1 MVSTFHGLELGKRG
15 LMVGQAS
22 IATTGHNIANAN
34 TKGYSRQQVNTSTSP
49 SLNIWANGHVNPNQ
63 LGTGVSLDSITRV
76 RDQFLD
82 GQFRDQNGTLGEWSV
97 SQETLDRLE
106 SIINEPSNTGL
117 QSAMDQLSAAWQDL
131 DNDPNSTSAKA
142 VLQERAQEFVTT
154 AQAMY
159 SSMTNLKTDL
169 TQQTTAKIDEVNGYL
184 EQISAL
190 NQSIKRNGAN
200 SNDLLDRRDV
210 LVEELSKIVSIK
222 VDQQADGTN
231 NITLSSNGAS
241 LVNGINHTDIAD
253 QSAGTDGNKLF
264 GGELAGITK
273 SLETVT
279 DYQRDLTTTVEMFA
293 GANGMSQDDFDP
305 TTNTENLFTKDAAT
319 FTIKGLSVNE
329 DATKYTPPDNM
340 ELDTKNAKKTFQTI
354 ASGLGAASQA
364 ATNYVANY
372 EAALLATDS
381 RRQSVTGV
389 SLDEEMAN
397 LIKYQHSYSAAA
409 RMISTTDQMLDTII
423 NRMAQ

>member
-49 SLNIWANGHVNPNQ
+49 SLNIWANGNVNPSQ
-63 LGTGVSLDSITRV
+63 LGTGVLLDSITRV

-131 DNDPNSTSAKA
+131 ENDPNSASAKA
-142 VLQERAQEFVTT
+142 VLKERAQEFVTT

-184 EQISAL
+184 EQIAAL
-190 NQSIKRNGAN
+190 NQSIKRTGAN
-200 SNDLLDRRDV
+200 ANDLMDRRDV

-241 LVNGINHTDIAD
+241 LVNGVNHTDIVD

-279 DYQRDLTTTVEMFA
+279 DYQRDLTTTVELFA
-293 GANGMSQDDFDP
+293 GANGMSIAG
-305 TTNTENLFTKDAAT
+305 TSSENLFTKDNAV
-319 FTIKGLSVNE
+319 FTIEGLSVN
-329 DATKYTPPDNM
+329 ATTDKYTAPVNM
-340 ELDTKNAKKTFQTI
+340 EEDSKNAKKSFQTLV
-354 ASGLGAASQA
+354 SGLGAKSQSA
-364 ATNYVANY
+364 INYVANY

-389 SLDEEMAN
+389 SLDEEMSN

>member
-34 TKGYSRQQVNTSTSP
+34 TKGYSRQTVNTGTSP
-49 SLNIWANGHVNPNQ
+49 SLDIWTNNGVNQ
-63 LGTGVSLDSITRV
+63 LGSGVTMESITRV

-82 GQFRDQNGTLGEWSV
+82 AKYRDQNGTLGEWSV

-106 SIINEPSNTGL
+106 VIINEPSNTGL
-117 QSAMDQLSAAWQDL
+117 QSAMDQLSGAWQDL
-131 DNDPNSTSAKA
+131 ENDPNSASAKA
-142 VLQERAQEFVTT
+142 VLKERAQEFVNT
-154 AQAMY
+154 AQAIY
-159 SSMTNLKTDL
+159 SSMETSKSDL
-169 TQQTTAKIDEVNGYL
+169 TQQTSEKIVEVNGYL
-184 EQISAL
+184 EQIAAL
-190 NQSIKRNGAN
+190 NQSIKRNGDN
-200 SNDLLDRRDV
+200 SNDLLDRRDA
-210 LVEELSKIVSIK
+210 LVEELSKMVSIK
-222 VDQQADGTN
+222 VESLSDGTN
-231 NITLSSNGAS
+231 KIRLSSNGDS
-241 LVNGINHTDIAD
+241 LVDGITRTDIVD
-253 QSAGTDGNKLF
+253 QSAAPDGNKLF

-273 SLETVT
+273 SLETVKG
-279 DYQRDLTTTVEMFA
+279 YQRDLTTTVEMFV
-293 GANGMSQDDFDP
+293 GANGLSQDDFDS

-319 FTIKGLSVNE
+319 FTIEGLSVNA
-329 DATKYTPPDNM
+329 DAVKYTAPANM
-340 ELDTKNAKKTFQTI
+340 EVDSQGAKKSFQ
-354 ASGLGAASQA
+354 SLVSKLGAESQS

-397 LIKYQHSYSAAA
+397 LIKFQHSYSAAA
-409 RMISTTDQMLDTII
+409 RMVSTTDQLLDTLI

>member
-49 SLNIWANGHVNPNQ
+49 SLNIWANGNVNPSQ
-63 LGTGVSLDSITRV
+63 LGTGVLLDSITRV

-131 DNDPNSTSAKA
+131 ENNPNSPSAKA
-142 VLQERAQEFVTT
+142 VLKERAQEFVTT

-184 EQISAL
+184 EQIAAL
-190 NQSIKRNGAN
+190 NQSIKRTGAN
-200 SNDLLDRRDV
+200 ANDLMDRRDV

-231 NITLSSNGAS
+231 NITLSSNGDS
-241 LVNGINHTDIAD
+241 LVNGVNHTDIVD

-305 TTNTENLFTKDAAT
+305 TTNTENLFTKDATT
-319 FTIKGLSVNE
+319 FTIDGLSVNKTA
-329 DATKYTPPDNM
+329 DKYTAPVTM
-340 ELDTKNAKKTFQTI
+340 KEESKNAKKSFQTLV
-354 ASGLGAASQA
+354 SGLGAESQA

-389 SLDEEMAN
+389 SLDEEMSN

>member
-34 TKGYSRQQVNTSTSP
+34 TKGYSRQQVNTSASP
-49 SLNIWANGHVNPNQ
+49 SLNIWANGNVNPSQ

-82 GQFRDQNGTLGEWSV
+82 GQFRNQNGTLGEWSV

-106 SIINEPSNTGL
+106 SIINEPSKTGL
-117 QSAMDQLSAAWQDL
+117 QSAMDQISSAWQDL
-131 DNDPNSTSAKA
+131 ENDPNSASAKA
-142 VLQERAQEFVTT
+142 VLQERAQEFVST

-184 EQISAL
+184 EQIAAL

-200 SNDLLDRRDV
+200 SNDLLDKRDV

-222 VDQQADGTN
+222 VEQQKDGTN

-241 LVNGINHTDIAD
+241 LVSGINHTDIAD

-279 DYQRDLTTTVEMFA
+279 DYQRELTTTVEMFA
-293 GANGMSQDDFDP
+293 GANGMSQDDA
-305 TTNTENLFTKDAAT
+305 TTTTENLFTKDAAT
-319 FTIKGLSVNE
+319 FTIAGLSVNTTA
-329 DATKYTPPDNM
+329 DKYTAPVNM
-340 ELDTKNAKKTFQTI
+340 EEDSKNAKKSFQTLV
-354 ASGLGAASQA
+354 AGLGAKSQS
-364 ATNYVANY
+364 ATNFVANF

-423 NRMAQ
+423 NRMAR